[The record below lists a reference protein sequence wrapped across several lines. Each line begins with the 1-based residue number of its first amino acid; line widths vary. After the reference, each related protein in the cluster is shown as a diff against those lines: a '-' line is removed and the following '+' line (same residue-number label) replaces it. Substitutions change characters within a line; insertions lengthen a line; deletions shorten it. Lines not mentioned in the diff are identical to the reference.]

1 MTVKEKYNVSGKS
14 VNRLAYLTE
23 MSVVKVSCNLR
34 FMDKKTKAK
43 IGHNSKNNIMLMKTR
58 MKILSICRT
67 L

>member
-34 FMDKKTKAK
+34 FMDKK
-43 IGHNSKNNIMLMKTR
+43 NQSKNWPQ
-58 MKILSICRT
+58 
-67 L
+67 